1 MLAVSAVVIAFLL
14 VGLTVLGAGFA
25 TRRRKVAD
33 DAPPKNGLLY
43 TGLAIVTVVIGLGIP
58 ALVLVNN
65 GNTRDEKAVGGVD
78 LTAAQTTG
86 RELFAKNCST
96 CHTLQASNATGA
108 TGPNL
113 DALKPAAPLVES
125 AILQGRAAGRGN
137 MPAGLLSGNDA
148 KDVASYVAAVAGR
161 GEGVVT
167 ESAGGAAGGGAAAGG
182 GQTAAIDAK
191 AIFVQNCGSCHVL
204 KAAGTTGTIGPSL
217 EDLAKDDKV
226 PQITEM
232 IVKPNAEVVKGYQP
246 GLMPQDYGTRLG
258 PKAVAALAAYINQ
271 NSAHGG

>member
-25 TRRRKVAD
+25 TRRRKVD
-33 DAPPKNGLLY
+33 EGAPPKNGLLY

-58 ALVLVNN
+58 GLVLVNN
-65 GNTRDEKAVGGVD
+65 GNNRDEKAVGGVD
-78 LTAAQTTG
+78 LTASQVTG
-86 RELFAKNCST
+86 RELFAKNCAT
-96 CHTLQASNATGA
+96 CHTLQASNSTGA

-113 DALKPAAPLVES
+113 DALKPGAALVEN
-125 AILQGRAAGRGN
+125 AVLLGRAAGNGN
-137 MPAGLLSGNDA
+137 MPAGLLTGADA
-148 KDVASYVAAVAGR
+148 KDVASYVAAVAGH

-167 ESAGGAAGGGAAAGG
+167 QAAGGAAAGGAAG

-191 AIFVQNCGSCHVL
+191 ALFVQNCGSCHVL
-204 KAAGTTGTIGPSL
+204 TAAGTTGTIGPSL
-217 EDLAKDDKV
+217 EKLAKDDKV

>member
-33 DAPPKNGLLY
+33 EAPPKNGLLY

-58 ALVLVNN
+58 ALVLVHN

-78 LTAAQTTG
+78 LTASQVTG
-86 RELFAKNCST
+86 RELFAKNCAT

-113 DALKPAAPLVES
+113 DALKPGAALVEN
-125 AILQGRAAGRGN
+125 AVLLGRAAGNGN
-137 MPAGLLSGNDA
+137 MPAGLLTGADA
-148 KDVASYVAAVAGR
+148 KDVASYVAAVAGH

-167 ESAGGAAGGGAAAGG
+167 EQAAGGGAAGGAG
-182 GQTAAIDAK
+182 GQTAAVDAK
-191 AIFVQNCGSCHVL
+191 AIFTEKCGSCHTMA
-204 KAAGTTGTIGPSL
+204 AAGTTGTIGPNLDQS
-217 EDLAKDDKV
+217 LAKDDKV

-232 IVKPNAEVVKGYQP
+232 IVKPNAEIVKGYQP
-246 GLMPQDYGTRLG
+246 NIMPQNFGTTLSA
-258 PKAVAALAAYINQ
+258 KEIAALAAYINK
-271 NSAHGG
+271 SSKHAG